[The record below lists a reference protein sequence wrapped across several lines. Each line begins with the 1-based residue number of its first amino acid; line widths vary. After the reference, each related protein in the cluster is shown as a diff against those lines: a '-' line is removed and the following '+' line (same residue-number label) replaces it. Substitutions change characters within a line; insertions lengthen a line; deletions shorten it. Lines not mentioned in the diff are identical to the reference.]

1 MIPFFLPYPV
11 HLGRFLAVA
20 LAMTMTLPAHG
31 ADQKDVRHSDLWLQ
45 ATLVT
50 TYALNEHLNP
60 LRIDVDVEQGVA
72 TLSGSVDSDVERDL
86 AGELAAGVDG
96 IKQVN
101 NELQVQPDEAKT
113 SGETPGFREYV
124 RDANITMR
132 VKSRLLWDA
141 ETQGLQINV
150 DTRDGVVHLKGRVA
164 SKAEADLA
172 AQIARNTSGVHE
184 VRAKLDVDPD
194 DQNLQQVAKESAQ
207 TLEGEATDAW
217 ITTKVK
223 SSLLYTKGVDG
234 TAVHVETRDG
244 VVRLSGKLPS
254 QDAID
259 KAIRETRRIA
269 GVKEVTSELRK
280 TSEES

>member
-1 MIPFFLPYPV
+1 MIPFVTPYPA

-20 LAMTMTLPAHG
+20 LAMTMTLPAQG
-31 ADQKDVRHSDLWLQ
+31 ADLKDVRHSDLWLQ

-50 TYALNEHLNP
+50 TYALNEHLDP
-60 LRIDVDVEQGVA
+60 LRIDVDVEHGLA
-72 TLSGSVDSDVERDL
+72 TLSGSVDSDVQRDL

-101 NELQVQPDEAKT
+101 NELQVQPDEAKA

-124 RDANITMR
+124 RDANITVR
-132 VKSRLLWDA
+132 FKSRLLWDA

-150 DTRDGVVHLKGRVA
+150 D
-164 SKAEADLA
+164 
-172 AQIARNTSGVHE
+172 
-184 VRAKLDVDPD
+184 
-194 DQNLQQVAKESAQ
+194 
-207 TLEGEATDAW
+207 
-217 ITTKVK
+217 
-223 SSLLYTKGVDG
+223 
-234 TAVHVETRDG
+234 TRDG

-280 TSEES
+280 TGEES